1 MACALDKTNLIN
13 ESKEAAS
20 IPIDKYTYYSN
31 RFRFLR
37 LNQPISFLC
46 VLDVT
51 CPSQV
56 LVGEGEDGE
65 VVLGGVESVLA
76 LGGRG
81 LELLG
86 Q

>member
-1 MACALDKTNLIN
+1 MLL
-13 ESKEAAS
+13 SLL
-20 IPIDKYTYYSN
+20 P
-31 RFRFLR
+31 
-37 LNQPISFLC
+37 
-46 VLDVT
+46 VL
-51 CPSQV
+51 
-56 LVGEGEDGE
+56 GGRGEDGE